1 MRTAYAALTAFALV
15 LPAAAQESDDAATDP
30 DEVEVSLEA
39 ALEAYRDG
47 DLELAVEEVEY
58 ARQLMAQQ
66 KTQALAGFL
75 PEPLDGWIKEDGEA
89 GGMPGLGGMM
99 ASATYVGPEHTV
111 EIQFMADNQM
121 VASMMMMFNNT
132 AMIGQMG
139 ELMRIGRQKVIHT
152 NDGELQAML
161 DNNVL
166 VSISGDAP
174 LETKKAYFD
183 RMDLAALEDF

>member
-1 MRTAYAALTAFALV
+1 MRSAYAALTALALAAV
-15 LPAAAQESDDAATDP
+15 PAVAQDTGEAGAS

-66 KTQALAGFL
+66 KMQQLSNFL
-75 PEPLDGWIKEDGEA
+75 PEPLDGWIKEEGEA

-99 ASATYVGPEHTV
+99 ASATYVGPEDTV

-121 VASMMMMFNNT
+121 VASMMMMFSNT

-139 ELMRIGRQKVIHT
+139 ELMRIGRQKVIRT
-152 NDGELQAML
+152 NDNELQAML

-166 VSISGDAP
+166 ISISGNAP
-174 LETKKAYFD
+174 VETKKAYFERID
-183 RMDLAALEDF
+183 IKALEDF